1 MRTEHFGRCPRTSF
15 PAAFR
20 ISWPA
25 AHRQSCSLPLP
36 DQSRCRRLLPAQS
49 SVRVSWFAS
58 QAFTTTVFI
67 CTFYSPRNFPT
78 KYLWVI
84 ERSGTRVEHRWI
96 RWSVHVPNKNQTR
109 LASGGDGFAVR
120 RHRDRGHAAR
130 FDPFDALESCDFSP
144 TPCVPSADRIGR
156 LSGSQEQR
164 SFTREQERR
173 PLFIRSWEH
182 RDLTVLLGVDDH
194 YVGGCGI
201 APPDGDQ
208 FSVRRNRQ

>member
-84 ERSGTRVEHRWI
+84 ERSAGAQGTDAARKKRAGLVDGPASCTSTMPVEAVLVTTGVQ
-96 RWSVHVPNKNQTR
+96 STR
-109 LASGGDGFAVR
+109 LLEVWRMKVLPAKPVSRKSYRQSPAPYWILTGLFSKASAGALLTEPP
-120 RHRDRGHAAR
+120 A
-130 FDPFDALESCDFSP
+130 FDTS
-144 TPCVPSADRIGR
+144 T
-156 LSGSQEQR
+156 
-164 SFTREQERR
+164 
-173 PLFIRSWEH
+173 
-182 RDLTVLLGVDDH
+182 
-194 YVGGCGI
+194 
-201 APPDGDQ
+201 
-208 FSVRRNRQ
+208 